1 MSAGFEQL
9 IFNTGLG
16 KKDDRLLTFVTS
28 VRYTAQIAKMIN
40 NMTFMFDPNWQYG
53 EYEQNTLPISFY
65 FIKKW
70 EELGDTETNTKT
82 AIFFN
87 SSSAKGEQRNGA
99 VTDIIADNIVNQ
111 PKVYRMDVLVPFAPD
126 ACLEQYQL
134 DLDTTTNVYSSI
146 FLSGSGDTALRNLSV
161 TQRVVANSVLLL
173 RTLIKALS
181 VDLNASSIVNAIL
194 AQNDINKVSLD
205 AMRDYR
211 GILKMKMWNGWKFKY
226 VNIKNISLHKS
237 GEMEGFY
244 EGSITV
250 QEVPVLN
257 VYQQSEIR
265 GQSARRL
272 NSGLQKLIGEAIKG
286 AVNKAIGGMEAQG

>member
-9 IFNTGLG
+9 ILNTGLG

-126 ACLEQYQL
+126 ACLDQYQL
-134 DLDTTTNVYSSI
+134 DLDTMTNVYSSI

-161 TQRVVANSVLLL
+161 TQRVVSNSVLLL

-226 VNIKNISLHKS
+226 VNIKNISLQKS

-272 NSGLQKLIGEAIKG
+272 NSSLQKLIGESIKG
-286 AVNKAIGGMEAQG
+286 AVNRAIGGMEAEG